1 MDGTILGMG
10 RGPGNTKTEELIDEV
25 AKINRDVKEKS
36 KLLNL
41 IIQFKKLKKRYNW
54 GLNKYY
60 HYSGIK
66 KIHPTYVQMLMAD
79 KRVNSYDI
87 MNILKNISKNK
98 SKI

>member
-41 IIQFKKLKKRYNW
+41 IIQFKKLKKKYNW

-60 HYSGIK
+60 NYSGIK
-66 KIHPTYVQMLMAD
+66 KYTLLM
-79 KRVNSYDI
+79 
-87 MNILKNISKNK
+87 SKC
-98 SKI
+98 